1 MSTASTPAAAF
12 VAGRYLLRKRIGA
25 GAAGEIWSAED
36 PRIGRRVAVKF
47 LRIPEGLTPDQRSE
61 WEGRFLLEAR
71 AAGRLSHP
79 GIVPVYDVGTASD
92 GRPFIVMEL
101 VEGRSLDAIR
111 QSGPRPELSQI
122 VAWIGELAEALEA
135 AHGCGVI
142 HRDVK
147 PANILIGTD
156 GRARIAD
163 FGIAR
168 VAESELTRD
177 GTFVGSPAFAAPE
190 QLCGA
195 TVDGRAD
202 VFALA
207 AVFYLVTTGRRP
219 FVGDDIPSVVYSVC
233 HLEPEPPGLSLG
245 IDAVV
250 VRALAKA
257 PDDRYPSAREFG
269 LALTAAASPQDAT
282 APVDSAEAR
291 AGSIGSAAAVGM
303 VRGARAMASALSRI
317 DAKRWWQIG
326 AVAALLLAVLLT
338 ARTVRENRVER
349 GGNVLERFRAAMT
362 GKASRVIV
370 ATEGLPANAVIDIR
384 EGGRVLLH
392 EAALS
397 GLTFRLLP
405 GEHDLALSLT
415 SPDGLDLRKTI
426 DVDVEARAV
435 YALKLSV
442 AAFPWERLSADW
454 KKGSDPS

>member
-1 MSTASTPAAAF
+1 MSTAPTPAATS
-12 VAGRYLLRKRIGA
+12 VAGRYLLRERIGA

-47 LRIPEGLTPDQRSE
+47 LRIPEGLAAEQRSE

-79 GIVPVYDVGTASD
+79 SIVSIHDVGATSD

-101 VEGRSLDAIR
+101 VEGRSLDVIR

-135 AHGCGVI
+135 AHACGVI

-147 PANILIGTD
+147 PANILVGID
-156 GRARIAD
+156 GRARITD

-195 TVDGRAD
+195 KVDGRAD

-219 FVGDDIPSVVYSVC
+219 FVGDDIPSIVYAVC
-233 HLEPEPPGLSLG
+233 HLEPEPPRLSPE

-250 VRALAKA
+250 LRALAKS
-257 PDDRYPSAREFG
+257 PDDRYPSAHEFG
-269 LALTAAASPQDAT
+269 IALRAAANPLDAA

-291 AGSIGSAAAVGM
+291 AGSIGSAAAVGV
-303 VRGARAMASALSRI
+303 VRGARAMASTLSRV
-317 DAKRWWQIG
+317 DAKRWWQI
-326 AVAALLLAVLLT
+326 AAAAALLVVVLVT
-338 ARTVRENRVER
+338 ARAARENREER
-349 GGNVLERFRAAMT
+349 RGNVLERFRAAMT
-362 GKASRVIV
+362 SKTSRVVV
-370 ATEGLPANAVIDIR
+370 AADGLPANAVLDIR
-384 EGGRVLLH
+384 EGDSVLLH
-392 EAALS
+392 EPAVS
-397 GLTFRLLP
+397 GLTFRLAP
-405 GEHDLALSLT
+405 GDHDLTLALT
-415 SPDGLDLRKTI
+415 SPDGLDLRKAI
-426 DVDVEARAV
+426 ELDVDPRST
-435 YALKLSV
+435 YALELSV
-442 AAFPWERLSADW
+442 ASWPWERLAADW
-454 KKGSDPS
+454 EKAP